1 MVLVAIPS
9 LALLSLALLFLAP
22 ISLAPISLALISL
35 VMLEL
40 SYELFL
46 FQKMLDLSLSS
57 FGILKYQHLLGH

>member
-1 MVLVAIPS
+1 MVLVVIPSLAIPS
-9 LALLSLALLFLAP
+9 LALLSLALL
-22 ISLAPISLALISL
+22 SLVIPSLVIISL

-46 FQKMLDLSLSS
+46 FQKMLDLSLSL

>member
-9 LALLSLALLFLAP
+9 LALLFLALLSLVIP
-22 ISLAPISLALISL
+22 SLAIPSLALISL

-46 FQKMLDLSLSS
+46 FQKMLDLSLSL